1 MKAPEMRYM
10 SPQIQN
16 ELLDVMGK
24 HVVIHDIVQ
33 DIKEAKLYSIC
44 ADEVTSRMLA
54 ICVKFSSFSIW
65 AYRVS
70 ALVRA
75 LEAYATGL
83 PSCNRTAPSPC
94 CEASQLTAIGFCGPI
109 KESKCRCS

>member
-1 MKAPEMRYM
+1 M

-24 HVVIHDIVQ
+24 HAVLHDIVQ
-33 DIKEAKLYSIC
+33 DIKEAMLYSIC
-44 ADEVTSRMLA
+44 ADDVTSHNTEELA
-54 ICVKFSSFSIW
+54 ICVRFSSFSIW
-65 AYRVS
+65 VYRVS

-83 PSCNRTAPSPC
+83 PSCNRTAPRPC
-94 CEASQLTAIGFCGPI
+94 CEAYYRFCPI
-109 KESKCRCS
+109 KESN